1 VIAYRAIFSAGRY
14 RPIKSLIFAVTP
26 IELIAAC
33 YGVLLF
39 NLQDIPTMNIGF
51 IGLGI
56 MGRPMALNLIKGG
69 HTVTV
74 WARRAESMQGLVDAG
89 AIAAATPAEAA
100 RGNQLLF
107 SMVADAPDVSEV
119 MHAAVAAAEPGLVAV
134 DMSTIAPAAARR
146 IGEELASHGIDFLD
160 APVSGGEVGAI
171 AGTLSIMVGGS
182 AAGFAKAKA
191 AFECMGKN
199 IVHVGASGAGQVTK
213 AANQIVTGMGVLAVA
228 EAFAFAS
235 KNGVDRSKVREA
247 LLGGFAYSKIL
258 ENHGQRM
265 IDGNFKPGFKSWM
278 HEKDLNIVMQTAH
291 ELGLCLPGSAATAQM
306 FNAMVG
312 SGRGEEDSIAVLK
325 LLEGLSGQA

>member
-1 VIAYRAIFSAGRY
+1 M
-14 RPIKSLIFAVTP
+14 K
-26 IELIAAC
+26 
-33 YGVLLF
+33 
-39 NLQDIPTMNIGF
+39 IGF

-69 HTVTV
+69 HTLTV
-74 WARRAESMQGLVDAG
+74 WARRAESMQPLLDAG
-89 AIAAATPAEAA
+89 ARAAANPAAA
-100 RGNQLLF
+100 AQGNELLI
-107 SMVADAPDVSEV
+107 SMVADAPDVVEV
-119 MHAAVAAAEPGLVAV
+119 MHQAAAGAEPGLLAI
-134 DMSTIAPAAARR
+134 DMSTIAPAAARQ
-146 IGEELASHGIDFLD
+146 IGQELAAGGVDFLD

-182 AAGFAKAKA
+182 ETGFAKARP
-191 AFECMGKN
+191 AFECVGKN
-199 IVHVGASGAGQVTK
+199 VVHVGAAGAGQVTK

-265 IDGNFKPGFKSWM
+265 IERNFKPGFKSWM

-312 SGRGEEDSIAVLK
+312 SGHGEEDSVAVLK
-325 LLEGLSGQA
+325 LLESLSGQS

>member
-1 VIAYRAIFSAGRY
+1 M
-14 RPIKSLIFAVTP
+14 K
-26 IELIAAC
+26 
-33 YGVLLF
+33 
-39 NLQDIPTMNIGF
+39 IGF

-56 MGRPMALNLIKGG
+56 MGRPMALNLLKGG
-69 HTVTV
+69 HSVTV
-74 WARRAESMQGLVDAG
+74 WARRAESMRPLLEAG
-89 AIAAATPAEAA
+89 ASGATNPTQAAQ
-100 RGNQLLF
+100 GNELVI
-107 SMVADAPDVSEV
+107 SMVADSPDVAEV
-119 MHAAVAAAEPGLVAV
+119 MRGVAAAGQPDLVAV
-134 DMSTIAPAAARR
+134 DMSTIAPTAARQIGCDLAAA
-146 IGEELASHGIDFLD
+146 GVDFMD

-171 AGTLSIMVGGS
+171 AATLSIMAGGS
-182 AAGFAKAKA
+182 DAAFARAKP

-199 IVHVGASGAGQVTK
+199 IVHVGSSGAGQVTK

-228 EAFAFAS
+228 EAFAFAA

-265 IDGNFKPGFKSWM
+265 LDRNFKPGFKSWM

-312 SGRGEEDSIAVLK
+312 SGMGEEDSIAVLK
-325 LLEGLSGQA
+325 LLERLSGQA